1 MTYLLSIATGCIFD
15 VKSSISALGPEHFF
29 LDSFPYNYDDND
41 EDDCGASD
49 AKRGVG
55 DIFVLPWVSPVI
67 SGSPTFEN
75 CLGE

>member
-1 MTYLLSIATGCIFD
+1 MRAVGRLWPS
-15 VKSSISALGPEHFF
+15 
-29 LDSFPYNYDDND
+29 DDDDDDDDGDD

-49 AKRGVG
+49 ARRGVG